1 MQIARQAGERL
12 RSMPILFS
20 SRFVMLRFIFL
31 LRICSLCWLFG
42 AEGVDIPSWRWPG
55 RIAGHFVPCQVT
67 SGKTPGQL
75 VAECIRCFSGRG
87 RISIA
92 SFIFMTNP
100 SCQRFFG
107 FEGSGLRFQHSIMRV
122 QCLIVPSY
130 SIPPCVA
137 TSSKVLLYVN
147 NFYDEKRSSALR
159 KTEKIRGHSC
169 ASECS
174 CGWFIVRLVILQLL
188 Q

>member
-1 MQIARQAGERL
+1 
-12 RSMPILFS
+12 
-20 SRFVMLRFIFL
+20 MLHLSASHL
-31 LRICSLCWLFG
+31 LLALIV
-42 AEGVDIPSWRWPG
+42 GVGIRSWRWTG
-55 RIAGHFVPCQVT
+55 RIARDFVPCQII
-67 SGKTPGQL
+67 SGKTPGQIL
-75 VAECIRCFSGRG
+75 AECIRCCSGRG

-92 SFIFMTNP
+92 SFAFITNP
-100 SCQRFFG
+100 SYQRFFG

-130 SIPPCVA
+130 SIQPCVA

-159 KTEKIRGHSC
+159 KTEKVRGHSC
-169 ASECS
+169 ACECS
-174 CGWFIVRLVILQLL
+174 CSWLIVRLVILQLL